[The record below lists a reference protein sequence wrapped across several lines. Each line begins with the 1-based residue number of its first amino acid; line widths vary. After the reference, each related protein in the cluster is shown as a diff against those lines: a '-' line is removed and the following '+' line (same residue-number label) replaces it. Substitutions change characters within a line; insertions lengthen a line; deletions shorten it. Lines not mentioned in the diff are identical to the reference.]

1 MGMVF
6 QAYYLIGSLTV
17 LKNVILP
24 QISDKTSSD
33 KNRKEK
39 AMEILKTF
47 GLDKLA
53 SSFPSELSGGQ
64 QQRVAIGRSLINN
77 PDIVLADEPV
87 GNLDSKSSDEVMN
100 LFGQLNYEKKK
111 TIILVTHNPS
121 NLSIA
126 HRVFFIKD
134 GEIINVRKNREM
146 GSEFV
151 PVIPQAVKTD
161 IDSGDSD
168 LKEIEESP
176 EYKDLKLLE
185 ESYAEL
191 SKEKKDPVLLNK
203 FKAREVVFEVLT
215 GMTSSDLHSIEKH
228 VENLLVSGIN
238 DGEKM
243 FNYLDENIKTGGLG
257 LDKRTAFNLTK
268 KIKNIVKKIK
278 FLEKDEMNDKLV
290 WKDETIN
297 QIRLYLEKEF
307 KINLKG
313 EVIKNRF
320 NKAIKDRL
328 ENNTNNKNFQI
339 TINLPIS
346 KGGLGINIRKAKK
359 INNRLELLV
368 LGKYKSN

>member
-1 MGMVF
+1 M
-6 QAYYLIGSLTV
+6 
-17 LKNVILP
+17 K
-24 QISDKTSSD
+24 
-33 KNRKEK
+33 
-39 AMEILKTF
+39 
-47 GLDKLA
+47 
-53 SSFPSELSGGQ
+53 
-64 QQRVAIGRSLINN
+64 
-77 PDIVLADEPV
+77 
-87 GNLDSKSSDEVMN
+87 
-100 LFGQLNYEKKK
+100 KKK